1 MDPYTLAMLLLQ
13 KYDKCLWS
21 PRTIGTIMN
30 KEILRVTGQKRG
42 FAAVFD
48 MDSNGVSEVNR
59 SF

>member
-1 MDPYTLAMLLLQ
+1 MHACNASLTNIWQMSLE
-13 KYDKCLWS
+13 S
-21 PRTIGTIMN
+21 TGTIMN